1 MVEYLTEISCGAVLL
16 YIFLLALV
24 IQLYHYLFVYLRL
37 AIYKKKAQTS
47 VTPPVSV
54 IICARNEEE
63 NLTAFL
69 PDILEQDYPQFEVI
83 VVNDC
88 SFDKSIDVLKSF
100 AHRYS
105 NLKVADIKEVA
116 GREHGKKFALTIGIK
131 AASHETLLLTDAD
144 CRPESKS
151 WIRNMVSAYTP
162 GKELVLAY
170 GKYAAGKGLLNNV
183 IRYDA
188 FFIAVQYLSLALKQQ
203 PYMGVGRNLSY
214 HRQLFFAVKGFASH
228 MHIDSGDDDLF
239 VSQVAQ
245 KQNTAIAIGPE
256 ATTVSLPKKTWRSWF
271 LQKKRHHATAH
282 LYSSAQKF
290 NIALYPLSWYIFTLS
305 AIAGMFYDKNMLI
318 LTFGVFLRAMVQITI
333 LHSASNKL
341 GESGLSLLSPVIE
354 FIHRLFVYPIYLL
367 STMFIKQRKWN

>member
-1 MVEYLTEISCGAVLL
+1 
-16 YIFLLALV
+16 
-24 IQLYHYLFVYLRL
+24 
-37 AIYKKKAQTS
+37 
-47 VTPPVSV
+47 
-54 IICARNEEE
+54 
-63 NLTAFL
+63 
-69 PDILEQDYPQFEVI
+69 
-83 VVNDC
+83 
-88 SFDKSIDVLKSF
+88 
-100 AHRYS
+100 
-105 NLKVADIKEVA
+105 
-116 GREHGKKFALTIGIK
+116 
-131 AASHETLLLTDAD
+131 
-144 CRPESKS
+144 
-151 WIRNMVSAYTP
+151 
-162 GKELVLAY
+162 
-170 GKYAAGKGLLNNV
+170 
-183 IRYDA
+183 
-188 FFIAVQYLSLALKQQ
+188 
-203 PYMGVGRNLSY
+203 
-214 HRQLFFAVKGFASH
+214 

-290 NIALYPLSWYIFTLS
+290 NIALYPLSWYIFTLG